1 MSLKKSRRALARL
14 HSSTFE
20 IAPLEQRVLMSSGQ
34 LFVGVAGSGGSVAEY
49 DGTGAVVNAGFASVA
64 SPTAIAVSGS
74 NVFVVNG
81 ANTVSEYS
89 DTGVLENAT
98 LIHRTAIDGI
108 AISGAD
114 IFVSDSAT
122 GAIAE
127 YTTAGATVNASLIS
141 DSNQP
146 QALAISGTNLFVVDA
161 ATNSVGEYTLSGQ
174 MVNASLISGTEPTG
188 LAASGSDLFLAD
200 SVQGTVGE
208 YTTGGATV
216 NASLIS
222 GLGDP
227 LGVSV
232 AGSNLYVADFDAEV
246 IGQYTTAGAT
256 VNASLISGLNSPL
269 SVFAV
274 GPASKLVVHSAPTS
288 GTADGA
294 LNTSLVIHSE
304 DGNGNVDSQETSSV
318 TVAIASGPSGA
329 VLGGTT
335 TVAQVNGTA
344 TFSDLTLSKSGS
356 YTLTVTDGSF
366 TSATTGSIAITGGT
380 ATQLAFAQ
388 PPTGAT
394 AGSAISPAVTVDVED
409 TNGNL
414 VTGDTS
420 NVTIAIASGPGGA
433 VLGGTTTV
441 AAVGGVATFSN
452 LTLTPAGAYT
462 LTASDGSLTAVTS
475 GSFTIATPAADRLA
489 FAQQPASTT
498 TTSVLAP
505 VKVNVQNSSGML
517 LTGDTSSVTL
527 SIATGPNGATLGG
540 TTTVAAAAGVATF
553 SNLTLATAGTYTL
566 TATDGSDTSATSIS
580 FVIAVPGANKLAFA
594 TEPQNAATSATL
606 AAVKVNVENSAGA
619 LLSGD
624 TSTVTLAIASGPAGA
639 VLGGTAAV
647 AAVGGVAT
655 FSNLTLATAGTYTL
669 TATDGGDTAATSTS
683 FTISVPGVNKLAFA
697 TQPLGGATS
706 ATLAAVKVNVENSS
720 GTLVPGD
727 TSTVTLAIASGPV
740 GAVLGGTVSVA
751 AVGGVATFSN
761 LTLGMAGT
769 YTLTAT
775 DGAYT
780 AATSTSFTI
789 SQPGVNKLAFAV
801 QPQSATASTTLAAFK
816 VNVEN
821 SAGALL
827 AGDSS
832 TVTLA
837 IASGPAGAVLSGT
850 TSVAAVGGIATFS
863 NLSFETAGDY
873 TLIASDGTD
882 TSVTSLSFTISPPLA
897 NKLTF
902 ATQPGNATPSTGL
915 GTIKVDVE
923 NNAGTLL
930 TSDDSSVTITI
941 ASGTAGATLG
951 GTTTVA
957 AVNGVATFSDLF
969 ITTAGGNYT
978 LTASDGTDVPATSV
992 AFSIAAPTVTNSL
1005 AFSGQPVNTS
1015 INSTLGTVTVDV
1027 VDSTGAVVTS
1037 AIGSVTL
1044 SITGNPAGVVLGGA
1058 TTAAAVNGVATFSNL
1073 TINTVGSY
1081 TLTATESG
1089 DTAAIS
1095 TLFNVYLPSVA
1106 VGQLDPGFG
1115 SAGLVKSSVGF
1126 TSTAAVANDNGQV
1139 VVIGTTG
1146 TVPTESFSIARYNAN
1161 GTLDTNFGT
1170 QGVTTIHFANTDDV
1184 PAAVAVLPG
1193 GQILIAGTATTY
1205 VAGAATTS
1213 QFAVAELNANGT
1225 VDTSFGNGTGEVLF
1239 GFSSAATH
1247 DVLTAMVVSSK
1258 GIIYLGG
1265 TSDSRSTTG
1274 NDFAI
1279 VALNSAGG
1287 PYASF
1292 GSGGQVLID
1301 FDNASDTINALALQ
1315 KNGDLVA
1322 AGSATVGGVVEIAL
1336 ARVLPTGVLDRHF
1349 GIAGEMTTNVQGIF
1363 DSATSV
1369 TIQPNG
1375 GIVIGG
1381 LSAAVTADTSTT
1393 DFVVARY
1400 TAAGRLDRSF
1410 GGGPV
1415 ITSFSGVSAVT
1426 QVMVQADGKIVA
1438 VGKMTP
1444 NLTDIVSS
1452 DLELVLARY
1461 TTRGVLDTEFDGSG
1475 EAAVDLS
1482 AATFTTSGTLAA
1494 TPVSATSLATEANQ
1508 LIATGQGSAVLNA
1521 GGEILAVGN
1530 SGANTVEAEVIT
1542 HGVDLSAAVVTQLPA
1557 GIAGGT
1563 KSFAN
1568 VQITENAGD
1577 TAVENVTITL
1587 ELTTDAQGNGTTVLK
1602 TLTTRINLAEGRS
1615 HTYRIPFTYPATGLP
1630 VGNYYLLASVVGVG
1644 STAMR
1649 ELDPLD
1655 NLSPAGHPITVT
1667 PPFITLAGSALSVTS
1682 IFTSGRPAGVEFT
1695 LTNDGNVLARG
1706 KTMVDLYLSTDP
1718 TVSDGTLVSSRP
1730 FAIAMQPGATRV
1742 YRQSFVVP
1750 STLATGTYTLIAVVD
1765 PLKSLGAIDETSS
1778 TVTDANPLTIG

>member
-1 MSLKKSRRALARL
+1 VVRPVESETFVRVRSGNTMSLKKSRRALARL

-540 TTTVAAAAGVATF
+540 TTTVAAAA
-553 SNLTLATAGTYTL
+553 
-566 TATDGSDTSATSIS
+566 
-580 FVIAVPGANKLAFA
+580 
-594 TEPQNAATSATL
+594 
-606 AAVKVNVENSAGA
+606 
-619 LLSGD
+619 
-624 TSTVTLAIASGPAGA
+624 
-639 VLGGTAAV
+639 
-647 AAVGGVAT
+647 GVAT